1 MAGGRE
7 RRTKRRFDIG
17 GANQDESGS
26 SGTNVISG
34 RELRPRERKRSAT
47 ASIDD
52 IVEESEHTSSDE
64 DNVEDSPYRVEQRS
78 GKAPAEESSSEEE
91 EETAGDDEVEKEK
104 DREESLIYPII
115 QRPIRLGS
123 RKCVDYYGKGMTREV
138 KRWRSIDPYPEPK
151 NAVDPRFHT
160 LFQQDFYESVILRDR
175 KIAIE
180 VQCVD
185 WRSVEKT
192 NDPLFQRIID
202 ACESKHVKDLM
213 GFQKDWNKE
222 LIAQFY
228 ATVHFG
234 YLKNERAMFWMTEGN
249 YYRVTFAQFVRVLGL
264 DRHDANRP
272 KIHNQVALPNE
283 EMNFMY
289 PRSET
294 GNAGKATGLYTYYSI
309 LNRLL
314 RNTISQR
321 GGNPSD
327 ISLHARN
334 LLACFGPNGEEFSV
348 ADYIWEEIK
357 YISENPLK
365 ICAYAPY
372 LMELIEKA
380 TKTTYQ
386 TDVKHE
392 SFRPKMPKHR
402 REPSPHRYS
411 EPEDDIVV
419 EEEEGGQHAQQQQ
432 QPSPGGLTGTGL
444 TGAQDRSDRSR
455 PEQHRHRHGSTSPI
469 KKLINLFVG
478 MCKSQR
484 DIEVEQQ
491 RQWRASKKERDSVK
505 MMHNAM
511 NLQPPRSP
519 VSPSPPEAVI
529 PSVEDRVQGY
539 VDSGYFEQYGHIFY
553 PDVSGPSQAPPPP
566 PGEGVFGTYSGH
578 FYEGEG
584 PSHESSRPSA
594 ADQFATRLSDA
605 VFGHHWD
612 DHSSL
617 GGNGGNGQ

>member
-1 MAGGRE
+1 
-7 RRTKRRFDIG
+7 
-17 GANQDESGS
+17 
-26 SGTNVISG
+26 V
-34 RELRPRERKRSAT
+34 
-47 ASIDD
+47 
-52 IVEESEHTSSDE
+52 
-64 DNVEDSPYRVEQRS
+64 
-78 GKAPAEESSSEEE
+78 
-91 EETAGDDEVEKEK
+91 
-104 DREESLIYPII
+104 
-115 QRPIRLGS
+115 
-123 RKCVDYYGKGMTREV
+123 
-138 KRWRSIDPYPEPK
+138 RSIDSYPKPK
-151 NAVDPRFHT
+151 NSADPRFHT

-180 VQCVD
+180 AQCVD
-185 WRSVEKT
+185 WRSMEKA
-192 NDPLFQRIID
+192 NDPLFQKIID

-222 LIAQFY
+222 VIAQFY

-234 YLKNERAMFWMTEGN
+234 YLKDDRAMFWMTEGN
-249 YYRVTFAQFVRVLGL
+249 YYRVTFAQFIRVLGL
-264 DRHDANRP
+264 DMHDANRP
-272 KIHNQVALPNE
+272 KIHNQVVLPNE
-283 EMNFMY
+283 DMKFMY

-294 GNAGKATGLYTYYSI
+294 GNAGKATGLYTFYSI
-309 LNRLL
+309 INRLL

-327 ISLHARN
+327 ISLHAKN

-372 LMELIEKA
+372 LMELIENA
-380 TKTTYQ
+380 TKTKYQ
-386 TDVKHE
+386 TDIKYE

-411 EPEDDIVV
+411 EPEDNID
-419 EEEEGGQHAQQQQ
+419 EEEEDGQQHHQQEAPGAQA
-432 QPSPGGLTGTGL
+432 GTGL
-444 TGAQDRSDRSR
+444 TGSQDRSDRSGQAGQGPSSSR
-455 PEQHRHRHGSTSPI
+455 REKSTSPI
-469 KKLINLFVG
+469 KRLINLFVG

-519 VSPSPPEAVI
+519 VSPSPPEVVI

-553 PDVSGPSQAPPPP
+553 PDVSGPSHA
-566 PGEGVFGTYSGH
+566 PGEGVFGTYLEYFSG
-578 FYEGEG
+578 GG
-584 PSHESSRPSA
+584 GLSHVISTFCGRSA
-594 ADQFATRLSDA
+594 CY
-605 VFGHHWD
+605 
-612 DHSSL
+612 SL
-617 GGNGGNGQ
+617 IRRCVWPPLG